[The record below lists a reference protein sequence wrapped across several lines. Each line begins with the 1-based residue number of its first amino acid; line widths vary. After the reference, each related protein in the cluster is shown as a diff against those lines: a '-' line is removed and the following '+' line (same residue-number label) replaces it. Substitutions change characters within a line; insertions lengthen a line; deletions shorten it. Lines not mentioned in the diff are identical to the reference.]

1 MFVQLTVRAAKI
13 IAQLGVPGLSRGK
26 PGGNFMAMPVLAER
40 EQQRSSP
47 RAPEPSPRPMIVPGT
62 QLVRRLP

>member
-47 RAPEPSPRPMIVPGT
+47 RAPS
-62 QLVRRLP
+62 LRRDR